1 MFNFFK
7 KEVSEKE
14 EGIDFCY
21 KKELDLSNEVLTTL
35 KEQLYKKDV
44 SPGQIFF
51 SFRVISLLRAYPA
64 AKSIEDF
71 FKYALK
77 DIEEKKDEDIDS
89 LYTCHL
95 AFLSLPEI
103 INKLE
108 ASISVLKNIESQLKK
123 LDYTDVV

>member
-1 MFNFFK
+1 MFFNK
-7 KEVSEKE
+7 KTEKEV
-14 EGIDFCY
+14 GIDYCY
-21 KKELDLSNEVLTTL
+21 KKEIDLSNEVLTTL
-35 KEQLYKKDV
+35 KEQLYKKNV

-51 SFRVISLLRAYPA
+51 SFRVISLLRVYSAS
-64 AKSIEDF
+64 KSIEDF
-71 FKYALK
+71 LKYALK
-77 DIEEKKDEDIDS
+77 DAEEKKDEAIDS